1 MLCLWHVRNAW
12 KENTIQ
18 KIKEEALRVQ
28 ILKVVEDIM
37 YSSDFIQGE
46 VVVTRAKLKIGSMRD
61 DFPQASD
68 FIHYFEETWSGK
80 TAMWVTDNQNFPHCG
95 QDNNVAIESYHA
107 NLKSTLREN
116 RQKLNGICID

>member
-1 MLCLWHVRNAW
+1 MERKYDSKN
-12 KENTIQ
+12 
-18 KIKEEALRVQ
+18 KEEALRVQ

-46 VVVTRAKLKIGSMRD
+46 VAVTRAKLKIGNMRD

-80 TAMWVTDNQNFPHCG
+80 TAMWVTNNQNFPHCG